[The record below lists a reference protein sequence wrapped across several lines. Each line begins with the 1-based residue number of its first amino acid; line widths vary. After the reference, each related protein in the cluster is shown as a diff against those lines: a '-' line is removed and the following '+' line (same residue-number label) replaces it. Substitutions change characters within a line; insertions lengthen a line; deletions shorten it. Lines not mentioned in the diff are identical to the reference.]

1 MITDNR
7 ILRRELGVIA
17 ESPVSRDSLEQLET
31 TLESFCASIRAQP
44 LAEHNPA
51 AVTRSYVARLA
62 EAGLL
67 RWVIPA
73 SQGGAAEALSSTAIC
88 LIRQWLARE
97 SGALDTAFVMQGLGS
112 NPVTMAGSA
121 ALQADL
127 LPKVA
132 DGSAICA
139 FALTEPEAGSDIQSM
154 QTLATAEP
162 GGSVRLRGR
171 KCLISNAGIA
181 DSYVVFAREAGNE
194 AENETDN
201 DANGRPRFGAFW
213 VPGNTP
219 GLKVTPIEVIAPHPI
234 GFVDLD
240 DVHVPAAHRLGRP
253 GDGLMIALGNLD
265 VFRVSVGAAALGLAD
280 RALSETI
287 LHLNQ
292 RRQFGKPLAAQQ
304 GLQFA
309 LADIATDHVAAQ
321 LLVYRAAAAR
331 DQGRA
336 SVEQPAMAKLF
347 ATESAQRTI
356 DRAVQSFGG
365 LGVTV
370 GQVPERLYREI
381 RALRIY
387 EGTSE
392 IQKLIIGRSL
402 LRPATR

>member
-1 MITDNR
+1 MITDSR

-17 ESPVSRDSLEQLET
+17 ESPVSHDTLEKLET

-44 LAEHNPA
+44 LAEHDPA

-73 SQGGAAEALSSTAIC
+73 SQGGAAKELSSTAIC

-121 ALQADL
+121 ALQAEL

-139 FALTEPEAGSDIQSM
+139 FALTEPEAGSDIQGM

-162 GGSVRLRGR
+162 GGGVRLSGR

-181 DSYVVFAREAGNE
+181 DSYVVFAREAGDGNGADHE
-194 AENETDN
+194 ASE
-201 DANGRPRFGAFW
+201 RPRFGAFW
-213 VPGNTP
+213 VPGDAP

-240 DVHVPAAHRLGRP
+240 NVHVPAAHRLGGS

-336 SVEQPAMAKLF
+336 TVEQPAMAKLF

-370 GQVPERLYREI
+370 GQIPERLYREI

-402 LRPATR
+402 LRPAKR